1 MEVASKNLMSNR
13 NFSLRAF
20 VWVVLSAFLGA
31 NALAQSTASLSG
43 TVSDA
48 TGAVVVNAQV
58 VVTNQATGVESA
70 TQTDTAGAYLFP
82 ALPIGIYRLEVKA
95 SSFQTAVISS
105 LKLDVA
111 TALTQNVQLIVGQAT
126 DKVVI

>member
-31 NALAQSTASLSG
+31 NALAQSTAALSG

-48 TGAVVVNAQV
+48 TGAVVVGAKV
-58 VVTNQATGVESA
+58 AATNQATGVESV
-70 TQTDTAGAYLFP
+70 TQTD
-82 ALPIGIYRLEVKA
+82 
-95 SSFQTAVISS
+95 
-105 LKLDVA
+105 LK
-111 TALTQNVQLIVGQAT
+111 
-126 DKVVI
+126 